1 MIAKGLVRDDVAV
14 ELQVVWELLRND
26 RRVAWSRPTR
36 CHGRRQEKGGV
47 TAEKSLSEERSAVGE
62 ALGRIASGCF
72 ILTVQ
77 DGQRSTGV
85 LVSWVQ
91 QAAFEPPMV
100 SVCLR
105 SGRPAGELVEA
116 SGRFLLNVIGA
127 DPKPMF
133 KHFGKGFTL
142 EQDAFEGLTIEPT
155 SYGPLISDCSAQL
168 GCRVIQKVRVGDHDL
183 YVAEVE
189 AGRVDEGAQP
199 YTHLRGNG
207 FSY

>member
-1 MIAKGLVRDDVAV
+1 MIAKVLVRDDDAV
-14 ELQVVWELLRND
+14 NLAVVRELLQND
-26 RRVAWSRPTR
+26 GRVARLTR
-36 CHGRRQEKGGV
+36 CHGRCQENGGV
-47 TAEKSLSEERSAVGE
+47 TVKESLRQERSAVGE

-77 DGQRSTGV
+77 DERRSTGV

-100 SVCLR
+100 TVCLR
-105 SGRPAGELVEA
+105 SGRPAGALVEA

-133 KHFGKGFTL
+133 KHFGKGFSL
-142 EQDAFEGLTIEPT
+142 DQDAFAGLTIEPT
-155 SYGPLISDCSAQL
+155 SYGPLISGCPAHL
-168 GCRVIQKVRVGDHDL
+168 ACRVIQNVRAGDHDL

-189 AGRVDEGAQP
+189 AGRVDESAQP
-199 YTHLRGNG
+199 YTHLRANG

>member
-1 MIAKGLVRDDVAV
+1 MTT
-14 ELQVVWELLRND
+14 EESLR
-26 RRVAWSRPTR
+26 
-36 CHGRRQEKGGV
+36 Q
-47 TAEKSLSEERSAVGE
+47 ERSAVGE

-77 DGQRSTGV
+77 DGRRSTGV

-100 SVCLR
+100 TVCLR
-105 SGRPAGELVEA
+105 SGRPAGALVEA

-133 KHFGKGFTL
+133 KHFGKGFSL

-155 SYGPLISDCSAQL
+155 SYGPLISICPAHL
-168 GCRVIQKVRVGDHDL
+168 ACRVIQNVRVGDHDL

-189 AGRVDEGAQP
+189 AGRMDEGAQP